1 MKVEYDNRKYVVDF
15 KHGWVKSNWPIS
27 AQLRESTQCLI
38 YEATEFRVPILPLL
52 AQASVIRHFQDAPN
66 REAARKAALT
76 KALVALDIVGFAL
89 ATPGALKAR
98 RREFWEAYLN
108 RRARKEEKKGAA
120 S

>member
-1 MKVEYDNRKYVVDF
+1 MKVEYDNRKYVVAF
-15 KHGWVKSNWPIS
+15 KHGWVQSGWPVR
-27 AQLRESTQCLI
+27 RERRECTQCLI

-52 AQASVIRHFQDAPN
+52 AQVSVIRHFRDAPN
-66 REAARKAALT
+66 REAARKAALA
-76 KALVALDIVGFAL
+76 KALVALDIVGYAE

-108 RRARKEEKKGAA
+108 RRAKKEEKKGAV